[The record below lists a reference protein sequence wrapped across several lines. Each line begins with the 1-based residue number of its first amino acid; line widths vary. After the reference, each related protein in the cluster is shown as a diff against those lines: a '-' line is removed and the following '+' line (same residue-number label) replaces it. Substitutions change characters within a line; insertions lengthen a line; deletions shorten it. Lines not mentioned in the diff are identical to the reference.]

1 MTEYTVALK
10 NLVSGPAADALR
22 DARKLRDELRGLET
36 RRVGTPRGGADLRAQ
51 RQQERE
57 AQRAVIAQQRLEAE
71 ALRSARAMEDAKRN
85 AAFKRLREQQREEER
100 FTQYR
105 IRLMRREV
113 AEAQRAAAQERRAR
127 LAYIQGGEKSGGGG
141 LRSVLG
147 AVLGAA
153 GIAGGY
159 GAALAAAGYV
169 GKTGLDTA
177 SKIEQAKLRLTALL
191 GSQEAAANEIKDLV
205 RAAGKTKFDWEDLVD
220 ASSSLAASFG
230 DTKERRYVL
239 ASLSDLV
246 SVAGEGKDTLQQVI
260 LAVNQTVG
268 KGKLEAEEL
277 NQIIEPLKGVVSRR
291 DFYKEVAR
299 LMGVKGKDDD
309 DLVKKIQQKQKAGEI
324 SARTAVQALTN
335 VGRNRVGGGAAGSFA
350 VKAGDTIE
358 GQLSNIR
365 TGLAT
370 LFAASDIEKWPAMT
384 RLRELLGDIATLFTV
399 DSKEGQDFMQFLKF
413 YADVVVTSFITLGR
427 VLTYPLRGIVAI
439 VGALRE
445 MVDAARFTSIT
456 DFEAWADLGK
466 NLVLGIANGIKA
478 GAVSVYEALRDVGTG
493 AIDTLKDKLRIQSP
507 SKVMYQLGA
516 YTTEGYA
523 RGIASRADKVAS
535 ASSDIGLA
543 AVANAGGIAPASG
556 VGAAPVSITIINHID
571 GSKEPVETAQQTQQL
586 IEATMD
592 RYFGRY
598 AAQGA

>member
-10 NLVSGPAADALR
+10 NLVSGPAAEALR
-22 DARKLRDELRGLET
+22 DARKLREELGGLEGQ
-36 RRVGTPRGGADLRAQ
+36 RAARAGRGAGDALRAQ
-51 RQQERE
+51 RQLDRE

-71 ALRSARAMEDAKRN
+71 ALRSAKAMEDAKRN

-113 AEAQRAAAQERRAR
+113 AEAQRAAAQERKGR
-127 LAYIQGGEKSGGGG
+127 LAYIQGGPGGAGGG
-141 LRSVLG
+141 LGSVLG
-147 AVLGAA
+147 AV

-159 GAALAAAGYV
+159 GAAIAAAGYV

-177 SKIEQAKLRLTALL
+177 NKIEQAKLRLAALL
-191 GSQEAAANEIKDLV
+191 GSQETAANEIKDLV
-205 RAAGKTKFDWEDLVD
+205 RAASRTKFDWEDLVD
-220 ASSSLAASFG
+220 ASSALSASFG
-230 DTKERRYVL
+230 DTQERRYVL
-239 ASLSDLV
+239 ASISDLV
-246 SVAGEGKDTLQQVI
+246 TVAGEGKDTLQQVI

-268 KGKLEAEEL
+268 KGKLESEEL
-277 NQIIEPLKGVVSRR
+277 NQIIEPLKGVVTRR

-299 LMGVKGKDDD
+299 LMDVKGKDDD
-309 DLVKKIQQKQKAGEI
+309 DLVKKIQQRQKAGEI

-335 VGRNRVGGGAAGSFA
+335 VGRARVGGGAAGAFA

-358 GQLSNIR
+358 GQISNIR

-370 LFAASDIEKWPAMT
+370 LFAAADLEKWPAMM
-384 RLRELLGDIATLFTV
+384 RLRELLGDIASLFTV
-399 DSKEGQDFMQFLKF
+399 DSKEGQDFMAFLKF
-413 YADVVVTSFITLGR
+413 YSDVVITSFITLGR
-427 VLTYPLRGIVAI
+427 VLIYPLRGIIAI
-439 VGALRE
+439 TNAIRE

-456 DFEAWADLGK
+456 DLEAWGDIGR
-466 NLVLGIANGIKA
+466 NIVLGIANGIKS
-478 GAVSVYEALRDVGTG
+478 GAVWVYDALRDLGTG
-493 AIDTLKDKLRIQSP
+493 AVDTLKQKLHIQSP

-523 RGIASRADKVAS
+523 RGISSGADRVAAAS
-535 ASSDIGLA
+535 AELGQA
-543 AVANAGGIAPASG
+543 AVVVGAGAAASAGGRGGSPAK
-556 VGAAPVSITIINHID
+556 VEINIRID
-571 GSKEPVETAQQTQQL
+571 GAREPVETAQHTVQL

-592 RYFGRY
+592 RYFGRF